1 MTSWTPRTTPATQTA
16 RAPRRRAVLATAA
29 ATGAALLL
37 RARPAEASA
46 AADPPDLRAAMA
58 RFVGG
63 ATPRFVGGAT
73 PREGRITI
81 DLPELVENG
90 NAVPVTVNVE
100 SPMTERNRVVAL
112 ALFASR
118 NPAPEVAE
126 FQFGPRVGHARVSTR
141 IRLAT
146 SQQVVALARLSDG
159 TVWTRRVDVL
169 VTLAACVES

>member
-1 MTSWTPRTTPATQTA
+1 MTSWTPRTAPTAQTA
-16 RAPRRRAVLATAA
+16 CAPCRRAVLATAA

-37 RARPAEASA
+37 RAQPAAA
-46 AADPPDLRAAMA
+46 AAPAADPPALRAAMA
-58 RFVGG
+58 RFIGS
-63 ATPRFVGGAT
+63 ATPRD
-73 PREGRITI
+73 GRITI
-81 DLPELVENG
+81 ELPEMVENG

-100 SPMTERNRVVAL
+100 SPMTERDRVVAL

-126 FQFGPRVGHARVSTR
+126 FQFGPRVGRARVATR

-159 TVWTRRVDVL
+159 TVWTQRVDVL